1 MENTLELQVS
11 NKRGSIEF
19 SNYTELK
26 RMVELNL
33 TRYSGMVL
41 TEDNKK
47 DIKTTK
53 AELNKVAKALN
64 DERIIVKKE
73 FVKPLE
79 VFESQ
84 VKEIT
89 DLIKEVVNNLD
100 TQVKASED
108 SEKKQ
113 KEDIL
118 RGYFNKE
125 KYSRNLDFID
135 FEDVQLNITLSTT
148 ESALKK
154 QIDTFILKTEN
165 DLEEIKT
172 DQNKDRLLIKYRLY
186 KDIQKS
192 RIELNRE
199 IQESQKISEPIK
211 PIEITNVEIKEVF
224 DFNFTVTATIED
236 IKKLRQFMDTNNI
249 QYK

>member
-1 MENTLELQVS
+1 MENTLELQVI

-19 SNYTELK
+19 NNFSELK
-26 RMVELNL
+26 SMVESTL
-33 TRYSGMVL
+33 TKYSGLVL

-64 DERIIVKKE
+64 DERISVKKE
-73 FVKPLE
+73 FIKPLD

-89 DLIKEVVNNLD
+89 DLIKDVVNSLD
-100 TQVKASED
+100 VQVKASED

-113 KEDIL
+113 KEDVL
-118 RGYFNKE
+118 RKYFNTHIIE
-125 KYSRNLDFID
+125 KKLDFIT
-135 FEDVQLNITLSTT
+135 FEDVQLNVTLSAS
-148 ESALKK
+148 ESALRK
-154 QIDTFILKTEN
+154 QIDTYILKVEN
-165 DLEEIKT
+165 DLEEIET
-172 DQNKDRLLIKYRLY
+172 DSNKDRLLIKYRLN

-199 IQESQKISEPIK
+199 IQESQKILKPSEPVKAFI
-211 PIEITNVEIKEVF
+211 IEAEETF
-224 DFNFTVTATIED
+224 DFNFTVTATIND
-236 IKKLRQFMDTNNI
+236 IKKLRQFMDSNNI